1 MGFCGMDYRCVYVY
15 AFLLDVQN
23 SLCSS
28 TQVSQSQAVFMF
40 VYMLLLFYNNFIV
53 FQLIKHSCRHIW

>member
-40 VYMLLLFYNNFIV
+40 VYMLLLF
-53 FQLIKHSCRHIW
+53 L